1 MRFWSHV
8 AELVKKDLR
17 TEGRSG
23 EIFFVIIPF
32 GVLALFLI
40 PFALPND
47 QELLS
52 VIGGGMFWVVLLLF
66 GMTLTFRHS
75 ETGAQRMLMS
85 MLGMDP
91 AARFVARVI
100 ASALLLLAF
109 SLVLVPTVI
118 ILYAPIAPAGWPILS
133 VILVMVCMGIAA
145 IGTLSGEVTIGLR
158 NRTVLAPLLVTPLS
172 VPLLV
177 SAAVATDSLLSQG
190 SILVPALIIL
200 FTLLGVTAIG
210 VLTARPLEEASR

>member
-1 MRFWSHV
+1 
-8 AELVKKDLR
+8 
-17 TEGRSG
+17 
-23 EIFFVIIPF
+23 
-32 GVLALFLI
+32 
-40 PFALPND
+40 
-47 QELLS
+47 
-52 VIGGGMFWVVLLLF
+52 
-66 GMTLTFRHS
+66 
-75 ETGAQRMLMS
+75 MLMS